1 MDVPRQ
7 LEEGTAEKLY
17 KWNSWTW
24 PSF

>member
-17 KWNSWTW
+17 KWNPWTW